1 MKKFKKLIPAF
12 CLLLVSA
19 VLMGTSTFAWFSMNK
34 TVTATGMQVTAKSD
48 NPFLIIAA
56 GDTIDGDSLNRTATS
71 ANTADLAPVMPKT
84 TLSSTNVAEPASW
97 QYAYSID
104 PAASAKSGEY
114 VECTT
119 LTGYVASE
127 KFAFD
132 LSNKSGVNTAANLK
146 LTGITITADKA
157 LNVVI
162 VCGTN
167 IYTHKATA
175 ANLTEVLA
183 ATMTK
188 GTPVVITV
196 YYYIDGEDAK
206 TYSDNAAN
214 LGGSVTMNFAI
225 D

>member
-56 GDTIDGDSLNRTATS
+56 GDTVDGDSLNRTATS
-71 ANTADLAPVMPKT
+71 TNTADLAPVMPKA
-84 TLSSTNVAEPASW
+84 TLTSANVAEPASW

-104 PAASAKSGEY
+104 PASSTKSGDY
-114 VECTT
+114 VACTT
-119 LTGYVASE
+119 LTGYVESE

-132 LSNKSGVNTAANLK
+132 LSNKSGVDTAANLK
-146 LTGITITADKA
+146 LTGITIAADKA